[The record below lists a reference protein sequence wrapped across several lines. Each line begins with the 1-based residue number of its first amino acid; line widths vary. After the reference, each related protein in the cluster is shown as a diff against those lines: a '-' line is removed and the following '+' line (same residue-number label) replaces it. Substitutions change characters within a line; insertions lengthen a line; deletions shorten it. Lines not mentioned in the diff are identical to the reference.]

1 MLSREEEKREAFKQ
15 ILDELN
21 KELQQKEQR
30 LKELTINRVK
40 QSILDDIKRIYKTKD
55 AGAEIP
61 EEIRNE
67 EISLENE
74 VESIKWKITAVEEYG
89 DRCINKKSQ

>member
-1 MLSREEEKREAFKQ
+1 MLSREEEKREAFLL

-21 KELQQKEQR
+21 IELQQKEQR
-30 LKELTINRVK
+30 LKELAVNRVK
-40 QSILDDIKRIYKTKD
+40 QSLLDDIKMIYKTKD
-55 AGAEIP
+55 GGTEIP

-74 VESIKWKITAVEEYG
+74 VKSIKWKISVVEEYG
-89 DRCINKKSQ
+89 DRYINKKGK